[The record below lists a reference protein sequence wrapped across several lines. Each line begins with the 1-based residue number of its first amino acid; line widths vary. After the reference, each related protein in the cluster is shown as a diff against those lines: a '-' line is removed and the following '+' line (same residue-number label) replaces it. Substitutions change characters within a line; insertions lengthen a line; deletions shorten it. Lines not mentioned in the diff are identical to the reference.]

1 MTLDQ
6 SQELKP
12 LVITKS
18 LVAKDEDVD
27 LGSGMSRVSIF
38 FGTQTG
44 TAERFKVLVMAKRL
58 ASCYDS
64 VVVDLD
70 VASAISKHS

>member
-1 MTLDQ
+1 MSDQ

-38 FGTQTG
+38 FGTQTEPLKG
-44 TAERFKVLVMAKRL
+44 LLRNSLWL
-58 ASCYDS
+58 
-64 VVVDLD
+64 
-70 VASAISKHS
+70 KH